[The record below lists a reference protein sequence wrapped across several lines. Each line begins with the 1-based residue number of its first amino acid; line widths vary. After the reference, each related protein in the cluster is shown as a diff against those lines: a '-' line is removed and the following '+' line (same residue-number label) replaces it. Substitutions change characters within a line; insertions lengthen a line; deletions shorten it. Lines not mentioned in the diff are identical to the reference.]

1 VEEELR
7 DGLRWMGRT
16 VAGRAGDAA
25 RACATCDRE
34 LAARVTRG
42 DPQVNLANDRL
53 QDMAFRMMREPD
65 LDSRDR
71 AFLRAVVLVAQNLER
86 IGDCAVSIA
95 KRVLREDFAPPD
107 PAAAALLDQSA
118 PLMTE
123 GVTRS
128 LSAFLSRRLDRAKAA
143 MAFEGQ
149 LDAVFRA
156 GVDAL
161 RDAAANRP
169 PASVVD
175 LTLAFKSVEKA
186 GDHIQNITEQALYF
200 ITGQRIKYRSLA
212 HLEEMLGT
220 LQGRVKAFSFQ
231 NLFEGRSGA
240 RVGQV
245 RVRGGGELFF
255 KHDAPDKIAPEVEKT
270 EIWNQWIPG
279 IIPAIQ
285 GHSRQAGED
294 SFVSEFLQGRMARD
308 IFLEPDED
316 SVLAA
321 LRSLF
326 NTLAMVWMDSARSEP
341 PAVDYVRQM
350 RDRLEDLFRLH
361 PRLRKARASTVEV
374 CGARL
379 MGLQD
384 TLDLIAGREA
394 SLAPP
399 ASVWIHGDFNADN
412 IIYDAGHDRVHFVD
426 VHRSGWG
433 DYLQDVSVFLV
444 SNIRNPMYPRHTLA
458 RLRQINASMT
468 EFALQFAGQIGDA
481 HVRTRLQLARGRS
494 LITSARL
501 IADKDFAERLFFQ
514 GMYLLD
520 CVAKRL
526 AGD

>member
-7 DGLRWMGRT
+7 NGLRWMGRT
-16 VAGRAGDAA
+16 VAGRASDAA
-25 RACATCDRE
+25 LACATADRD
-34 LAARVTRG
+34 LASRVTRG
-42 DPQVNLANDRL
+42 DPQVNLAHDRL
-53 QDMAFRMMREPD
+53 QDIAFQMLKETEIGSRE
-65 LDSRDR
+65 R
-71 AFLRAVVLVAQNLER
+71 AFLRAVVFVAQNLER

-95 KRVLREDFAPPD
+95 KRVLRDDFILPGGE
-107 PAAAALLDQSA
+107 AAALLKQSA
-118 PLMTE
+118 PLMRE
-123 GVTRS
+123 GVTRA

-143 MAFEGQ
+143 MAFESQ
-149 LDAVFRA
+149 LDTVFRA
-156 GVDAL
+156 GLDAL
-161 RDAAANRP
+161 ASAGAGRSAAEVAG
-169 PASVVD
+169 
-175 LTLAFKSVEKA
+175 LTLVFKSIEKA

-212 HLEEMLGT
+212 HLEEMLGA
-220 LQGRVKAFSFQ
+220 LRGRDKAFSFQ

-255 KHDAPDKIAPEVEKT
+255 KHDASDKIAPEVEKT

-285 GHSRQAGED
+285 GRSRQAGED
-294 SFVSEFLQGRMARD
+294 SFVSEFLQGRMVRD

-316 SVLAA
+316 TVRAA

-326 NTLAMVWMDSARSEP
+326 DTLAIVWMDSARPQP
-341 PAVDYVRQM
+341 PAVDYVRQI

-361 PRLRKARASTVEV
+361 PRLQKARASTVEV

-379 MGLQD
+379 MGLAD
-384 TLDLIAGREA
+384 TLDIIAAREA

-399 ASVWIHGDFNADN
+399 VSVWIHGDFNADN
-412 IIYDAGHDRVHFVD
+412 IIYDAARDRVRFVD

-444 SNIRNPMYPRHTLA
+444 SNIRNPMFTRHTLS
-458 RLRQINASMT
+458 RLRAINASVM
-468 EFALQFAGQIGDA
+468 EFASQFAGQIGDTHA
-481 HVRTRLQLARGRS
+481 PTRLQLARGRS

-501 IADKDFAERLFFQ
+501 IADKSFAERLFFQ

-520 CVAKRL
+520 CVAAKL
-526 AGD
+526 AL